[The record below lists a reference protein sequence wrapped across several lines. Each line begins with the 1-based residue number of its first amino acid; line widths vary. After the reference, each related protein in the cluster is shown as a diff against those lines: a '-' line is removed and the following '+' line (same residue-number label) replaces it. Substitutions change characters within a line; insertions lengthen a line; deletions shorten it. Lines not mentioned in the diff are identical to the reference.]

1 MILISRFST
10 AIWYLAPSKEQ
21 SVNEQIKCDLRTLKY
36 SQNGAADE
44 IAVVLVLNFQKFL
57 SIVSVIILDVQK
69 WGFQTRHLNKSNKA
83 NYTHIW
89 KRDTN
94 NLCLQ
99 NKFICLLL
107 AKRFLHSDN
116 SRKILAVLWVRLSCQ
131 ETQGIIPWKVK
142 HSKIWAA
149 AQHATRSSRSPP
161 RAGSN
166 TGCQHGS
173 HSSSPVCVL
182 LIATSQRHA
191 CVMATRFVPGCIS
204 IARTTLT

>member
-1 MILISRFST
+1 M
-10 AIWYLAPSKEQ
+10 
-21 SVNEQIKCDLRTLKY
+21 NEQIKCDLRTLKY

-69 WGFQTRHLNKSNKA
+69 RGFQTRHLNKSNKA

-99 NKFICLLL
+99 NKFIWLLL

-116 SRKILAVLWVRLSCQ
+116 SRKILAVL
-131 ETQGIIPWKVK
+131 
-142 HSKIWAA
+142 
-149 AQHATRSSRSPP
+149 
-161 RAGSN
+161 
-166 TGCQHGS
+166 
-173 HSSSPVCVL
+173 
-182 LIATSQRHA
+182 
-191 CVMATRFVPGCIS
+191 
-204 IARTTLT
+204 

>member
-1 MILISRFST
+1 M
-10 AIWYLAPSKEQ
+10 
-21 SVNEQIKCDLRTLKY
+21 
-36 SQNGAADE
+36 
-44 IAVVLVLNFQKFL
+44 QKR
-57 SIVSVIILDVQK
+57 
-69 WGFQTRHLNKSNKA
+69 GFQTRHLNKSNKA

-99 NKFICLLL
+99 NKFIWLLL

-116 SRKILAVLWVRLSCQ
+116 SRKILAVLWVRLPCQ

-166 TGCQHGS
+166 TGCQHS
-173 HSSSPVCVL
+173 SSSSPVCVL
-182 LIATSQRHA
+182 LIATSQWHA

-204 IARTTLT
+204 VARTTLTSMLCKRSSCPVGVSPVMLVSAAGKQDAHPAVMDPAWMRELYSDPVILQPGKKFYSV